1 MSVKPSEINLGRV
14 VNFTSFFTGLAVFS
28 LLATQLL
35 LDFSF
40 HDISVR
46 SSRGHTFVRLLI
58 LYLVLQVITQTG
70 FVAST
75 YTKCNMP
82 SIMTLRGPI
91 IGAIVLVI
99 FAFSMQTWARKIGFF
114 KNNGWFIFGFLT
126 LAYIGFYTLYPIL
139 KKEPT
144 LSWWNTI
151 PPSSSVLLYAIY
163 GFTLEPM
170 ILNSSIATF
179 LSDKLGFLSRILY
192 IIFIGGIIYLLY
204 FPYVY
209 GSSFIENEEKICLS
223 DKSLSSS
230 SN

>member
-1 MSVKPSEINLGRV
+1 MSVKSSEINLGRV
-14 VNFTSFFTGLAVFS
+14 VNFTAFFSSAAVLS

-40 HDISVR
+40 HDIGVK
-46 SSRGHTFVRLLI
+46 SSRGHTITRLLI

-70 FVAST
+70 FVVST
-75 YTKCNMP
+75 YTKCNLP
-82 SIMTLRGPI
+82 SILTLRGPI
-91 IGAIVLVI
+91 IGAIILVV
-99 FAFSMQTWARKIGFF
+99 FAFSMQTWAKNIGFF

-126 LAYIGFYTLYPIL
+126 LVYIGFYTFYPIF

-151 PPSSSVLLYAIY
+151 PPTLSVLLYTIY

-170 ILNSSIATF
+170 ILNSSLAVFI
-179 LSDKLGFLSRILY
+179 SDKLGFLSRILY
-192 IIFIGGIIYLLY
+192 ITFIGGLIYLIY

-230 SN
+230 ST